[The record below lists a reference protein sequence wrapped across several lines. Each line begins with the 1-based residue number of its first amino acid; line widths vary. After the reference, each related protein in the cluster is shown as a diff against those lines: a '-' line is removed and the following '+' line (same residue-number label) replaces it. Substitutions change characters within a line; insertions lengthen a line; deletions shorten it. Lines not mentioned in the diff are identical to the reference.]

1 MNSNA
6 LALLGLTAL
15 VGALSGMLM
24 FAVPRFFSA
33 AQQRRLMRSVGSD
46 TEMLSVA
53 LEDAIARLKAQER
66 ATAAR
71 AEASERLSGEIIS
84 GLPSALIVGGRDA
97 DVRIMNPAARRL
109 LNLPD
114 TPIAGDYRTVID
126 EPALSQTMGEGLS
139 SGRAILRRT
148 VPLPEGRRASS
159 RFGVTVSPLFD
170 ASGQLHGAVC
180 LFTD

>member
-33 AQQRRLMRSVGSD
+33 ARQRRPTRSVGSD
-46 TEMLSVA
+46 TEVLSAA

-71 AEASERLSGEIIS
+71 AEASERLSDEIIS
-84 GLPSALIVGGRDA
+84 SLTSGLLVVGLDA
-97 DVRIMNPAARRL
+97 TVRIMNPAARRL
-109 LNLPD
+109 
-114 TPIAGDYRTVID
+114 
-126 EPALSQTMGEGLS
+126 
-139 SGRAILRRT
+139 
-148 VPLPEGRRASS
+148 
-159 RFGVTVSPLFD
+159 
-170 ASGQLHGAVC
+170 
-180 LFTD
+180 